1 MTYRARLRIE
11 LPDRPGALAGLAG
24 TLAQQGANVVTVE
37 THEVD
42 GDLAVDE
49 LVVDLPDDV
58 TPEVLA
64 QVLDGVGVGTLL
76 SCGPPRPHEDPVSRA
91 LQWAGALA
99 EVDPADRDD
108 ELARA
113 IVDVCSAAGAWVT
126 SVEEAGRTAVGA
138 AALGRGAPVALRTE
152 DVPDSLRPE
161 LARRA
166 WLLAAPDDADEP
178 RRVAFLARPQGLRF
192 TTTEIARVVAL
203 LRLRRRFDA
212 LPALAPVLS

>member
-1 MTYRARLRIE
+1 MTYRARLRVE
-11 LPDRPGALAGLAG
+11 LPDRPGSLAGLAG
-24 TLAQQGANVVTVE
+24 SLAAQGADIVTVE

-49 LVVDLPDDV
+49 LVVDLPDSV
-58 TPEVLA
+58 TPERLG
-64 QVLDGVGVGTLL
+64 QVLEGDGVGTLL
-76 SCGPPRPHEDPVSRA
+76 SCGPPRSHEDPVGRA

-99 EVDPADRDD
+99 EIDPTDRDG

-113 IVDVCSAAGAWVT
+113 IADICAAAGAWIT
-126 SVEEAGRTAVGA
+126 TAQEA
-138 AALGRGAPVALRTE
+138 AATEVGTVALERGAPVAMRTR
-152 DVPDSLRPE
+152 DVPPSLLPE
-161 LARRA
+161 LSRGA

-178 RRVAFLARPQGLRF
+178 QRVAFLARPLGLRF

-212 LPALAPVLS
+212 LPAVDPVLS